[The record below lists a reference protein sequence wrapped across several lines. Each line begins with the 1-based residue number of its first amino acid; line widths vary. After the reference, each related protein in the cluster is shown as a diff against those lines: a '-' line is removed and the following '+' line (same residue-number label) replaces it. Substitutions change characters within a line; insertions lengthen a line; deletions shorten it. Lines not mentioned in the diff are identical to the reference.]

1 MGLMLDPV
9 ATGGAE
15 PSLLDDYARM
25 IEAAWVFP
33 DPAFALTAPAR
44 MLLARYLELL
54 NRWNRVHSLT
64 AISDPEEQIRR
75 HIVDALV
82 VWPHLARR
90 FCDIAQFHIA
100 DVGSGMGVPGVV
112 WSIVMPSARVDLF
125 ERQQKKL
132 AFLRHVVA
140 QLGVS
145 SRVRVMAGDV
155 RQSRVD
161 VHYEVISSRA
171 FAALPEFLAA
181 TMPLCGERT
190 VWAAMVG
197 RLDQNICKHSLITL
211 ARPNK
216 DMIVDDV
223 ISLNIPGLMAERH
236 LVWIRRSS

>member
-9 ATGGAE
+9 AAGGPE
-15 PSLLDDYARM
+15 TRVLDDYARM
-25 IEAAWVFP
+25 INAAWVP
-33 DPAFALTAPAR
+33 PEPAFALTEPAC
-44 MLLARYLELL
+44 MLLARYLMLL

-64 AISDPEEQIRR
+64 AISKPAEQVRR

-90 FCDIAQFHIA
+90 FCNTAELHIA

-140 QLGVS
+140 QLAVS

-181 TMPLCGERT
+181 TMSLSGERT

-197 RLDQNICKHSLITL
+197 RLDQHISKHSLITMPP
-211 ARPNK
+211 PNK
-216 DMIVDDV
+216 DMTVEDV
-223 ISLNIPGLMAERH
+223 ISLNVPGLMAERH
-236 LVWIRRSS
+236 LVWIRRAS